1 MEVMTAEL
9 IMAIVIFVLLFLPAL
24 TIPGE
29 GERKQN
35 VFVRSY
41 LATIVLANAM
51 VPVSYLIG
59 GASPDLPRLIA
70 PALFCFCILNVSCAI
85 ALLRWKK
92 WGFWGICATWL
103 TAMIIGIGLGAN
115 AIVSVVICLSA
126 LAILYG
132 VLHLGDES
140 KAWPQLV

>member
-1 MEVMTAEL
+1 MQSAGR
-9 IMAIVIFVLLFLPAL
+9 FLSDGIN
-24 TIPGE
+24 T
-29 GERKQN
+29 RD
-35 VFVRSY
+35 R
-41 LATIVLANAM
+41 
-51 VPVSYLIG
+51 
-59 GASPDLPRLIA
+59 
-70 PALFCFCILNVSCAI
+70 
-85 ALLRWKK
+85 
-92 WGFWGICATWL
+92 GFWGICAIWL